1 MSSLISANSDLVTH
15 LGISLETAER
25 VYAFQPRAEKEL
37 RALITDDVY
46 DGMITDLP
54 GDDAAALNA
63 KQAAFAEA
71 LLALHHSISVLGF
84 RVADEGG
91 LVKSFGM
98 GDYEGQLLSPFQI
111 GQLEKKIYGKA
122 MQSIREFMPTLSELF
137 TNENDRQAQ
146 YQGVGFGITATDPN
160 PEAGTVYNGRTGL
173 WE

>member
-1 MSSLISANSDLVTH
+1 MSSLISANSDIVTH
-15 LGISLETAER
+15 LGISSETAER
-25 VYAFQPRAEKEL
+25 VYAYQPRAEKEL

-46 DGMITDLP
+46 DTMVTDLP
-54 GDDAAALNA
+54 GDDADALNA

-98 GDYEGQLLSPFQI
+98 GEYEGQLLSPFQI

-122 MQSIREFMPTLSELF
+122 MEAIREFMPALADVF
-137 TNENDRQAQ
+137 TDEADQKAQ
-146 YQGVGFGITATDPN
+146 YQGNGFGITATEPN
-160 PEAGTVYNGRTGL
+160 PEAGQVYNGRTGL